1 MMDIYKIRWSIE
13 VFFKECKQYLMLGKN
28 QSTNFDAQIA
38 SLTITM
44 ITHTV
49 LTLEKRFNSYQTM
62 GELFRKTQK
71 QLFEFTLWE
80 RLNIVILEIINLL
93 MELCEIDIDELMERI
108 LGNEQYEMQYNV
120 MLIALK
126 KIKQENVLKMAV

>member
-38 SLTITM
+38 SLTITL

-80 RLNIVILEIINLL
+80 RLNVVILEIINLL

-108 LGNEQYEMQYNV
+108 LGNEKYEMQYNV
-120 MLIALK
+120 MLMALK
-126 KIKQENVLKMAV
+126 KIKQVNVLKMAV